1 MYQYTGRYDNQPSSF
16 FPSSRFQRRK
26 RYSSLR
32 LALLILCGI
41 SIILYLTG
49 FTSLASPTLNND
61 DDDEDELYEGVY
73 PNSLLTLFYPY
84 TLLSDVVLD
93 QPIPLSDIP
102 FFWHLHNTD
111 EKIYKGILRKCYGL
125 ELIEL
130 DSMEAITKAKEDN
143 IVVELDRFKHV
154 VTSPFIREVSEIFTT
169 DNFGR
174 MICFHRHPLDYDLHP
189 ALPTFERKDN
199 WLTRLLSDL
208 HDEDLTF
215 KEMGVA
221 KHVIR
226 QACLAGKIDDMKGSI
241 IRISEHFG
249 WKFVSS
255 MSNEKG
261 EACIDEILH
270 DNPLTQTFLDK
281 ESEEW
286 MTFYDNNNFDCEV
299 YELARSTWRAQI
311 QTIVPWEI
319 QLSRDEDDDEEEEDE
334 ER

>member
-1 MYQYTGRYDNQPSSF
+1 M
-16 FPSSRFQRRK
+16 
-26 RYSSLR
+26 
-32 LALLILCGI
+32 
-41 SIILYLTG
+41 
-49 FTSLASPTLNND
+49 ASPTLNND